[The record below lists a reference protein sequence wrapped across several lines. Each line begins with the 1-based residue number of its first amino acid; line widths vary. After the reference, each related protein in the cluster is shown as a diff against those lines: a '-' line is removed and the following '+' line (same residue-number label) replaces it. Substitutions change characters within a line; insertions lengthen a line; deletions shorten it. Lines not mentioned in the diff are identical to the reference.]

1 VKIAE
6 LFSIFNSYH
15 FLFVGSRSW
24 C

>member
-15 FLFVGSRSW
+15 CLFVGSRSW